1 MRRLFTSILTVT
13 YFAEAEVEV
22 ELLPELVTG
31 LPSELLEITTAP
43 AIAAAAATLPATI
56 TPVLVLAAAPVPAA
70 WPSTAFAAIELNAVI
85 ATISASEVFFIVIPF
100 LKKCA

>member
-1 MRRLFTSILTVT
+1 VI
-13 YFAEAEVEV
+13 
-22 ELLPELVTG
+22 G
-31 LPSELLEITTAP
+31 LPSELLEIATAP
-43 AIAAAAATLPATI
+43 AIAAPAATEPATI
-56 TPVLVLAAAPVPAA
+56 KPVLLAAALAPAA